1 MQKIIYLLFLLG
13 FLPVV
18 SQNTSYE
25 GQPEREVLTQYDNFG
40 EGIPVILVVSVFPEG
55 KEKDTFFAERE
66 FAELQRH
73 FPNYDIRLIDK
84 HSLIT
89 FENDAQETANYSD
102 SEDAFELV
110 VFWDGKK
117 NSKIKAEP
125 IKVKLTE
132 YISSLTGEKKVSTY
146 LAENQKI
153 FDDIAKRKLLFNPD
167 KNSKA
172 LTQFYIKQMLFNPMV
187 YGQVQFYPLIH
198 QDFTSVKKVTV
209 YARQGE
215 KPERKM
221 FIMTFN
227 DKHLVSGIEYVA
239 SDEHGKVTFAFT
251 YDGNGLLR
259 KMVNYDGM
267 AEKPKTTAY
276 AFGYDNGRIIETS
289 EDQITEYS
297 MQNNLLITDR
307 HHEYIDYDKTFR
319 VESLHETIEDSCK
332 VTYEDGKKKKAYC
345 PSGFDSQL
353 PYIYEQ
359 NGFKYDQL
367 SRQSKSKID
376 REGNVLAIYNFNHQ
390 DNEYRKA
397 GTITLNEKGVTQ
409 STEGGVQKGLK
420 HVLRFEYEVSK

>member
-1 MQKIIYLLFLLG
+1 MQKIIYLLFLFC
-13 FLPVV
+13 FLPVR
-18 SQNTSYE
+18 SQNTSYNDDAE
-25 GQPEREVLTQYDNFG
+25 KKVLTQYDNFG

-55 KEKDTFFAERE
+55 KEQDPFFAERE

-73 FPNYDIRLIDK
+73 YPNYDIRLIDK

-89 FENDAQETANYSD
+89 FENDAQETANNSD
-102 SEDAFELV
+102 TEDAFELV

-117 NSKIKAEP
+117 DSKIKAEA
-125 IKVKLTE
+125 IKVKATE
-132 YISSLTGEKKVSTY
+132 YIASLTGEKKVSSY

-153 FDDIAKRKLLFNPD
+153 FDDIAQRKLLFNPD

-187 YGQVQFYPLIH
+187 YGQVQFFPLIH

-209 YARQGE
+209 YARQGD
-215 KPERKM
+215 KPEQKM

-227 DKHLVSGIEYVA
+227 DKHLVSNIEYVA
-239 SDEHGKVTFAFT
+239 SAEHDKVTFAFT
-251 YDGNGLLR
+251 YDGKGLLR

-267 AEKPKTTAY
+267 ADKPKTTVY

-297 MQNNLLITDR
+297 MQKNLLITDR
-307 HHEYIDYDKTFR
+307 HHEYTDYDKTFR
-319 VESLHETIEDSCK
+319 VESLHENFEDNCK

-390 DNEYRKA
+390 ENDYRKA
-397 GTITLNEKGVTQ
+397 GTITLNEKGLTE

-420 HVLRFEYEVSK
+420 HVLRFEYESK